1 MLESRL
7 RQLKQLAKE
16 NRERG
21 TIPRIAYAKGIEDAV
36 KEIENILKQEQKNG

>member
-1 MLESRL
+1 MLESKL

-21 TIPRIAYAKGIEDAV
+21 TIPRIAYAKGIEDAI
-36 KEIENILKQEQKNG
+36 KQIENILKQEQKNG